1 MLHKIILKQCIS
13 DFFHSICYFFGGHTH
28 LHFQLAS
35 FFFLNDK
42 NLIFF
47 LKMKAFDT
55 TIYNKMQQEK
65 QQVTVK
71 LISGPGNI
79 GPQYLL

>member
-1 MLHKIILKQCIS
+1 
-13 DFFHSICYFFGGHTH
+13 
-28 LHFQLAS
+28 
-35 FFFLNDK
+35 
-42 NLIFF
+42 
-47 LKMKAFDT
+47 MKAFDT